1 MSTVVGIF
9 PNHDAV
15 SNLAFAL
22 KSGGFDSRDLT
33 VISRDGAIGYLR
45 STDATFI
52 RKTAQLREEAATPA
66 TRMHGVGQTAWDVPG
81 NELEDPPEDYSS
93 APELEA
99 LSELSVPD
107 GRTDAYT
114 RAIDAGRW
122 VVGYTAG
129 ERAAAIQSLFLA
141 NGGTPVDV
149 F

>member
-1 MSTVVGIF
+1 MGTVVGIL

-15 SNLAFAL
+15 SSLAFAL
-22 KSGGFDSRDLT
+22 KSAGFDSRDLT
-33 VISRDGAIGYLR
+33 VISIDGAIGYLR

-81 NELEDPPEDYSS
+81 NEVEERSEDYSS

-114 RAIDAGRW
+114 SAIDAGRW
-122 VVGYTAG
+122 VAGYNAG
-129 ERAAAIQSLFLA
+129 DRAAAIRSPFLA
-141 NGGTPVDV
+141 NGGKPVDV